1 MDHRPGSAGIPESQ
15 PVKEGSMDPKEIA
28 KKTGETA
35 KLYFSTVKD
44 EDKPYNLWRF
54 FDKDLARDMSLY
66 ITGQMYAREKIPH
79 TTRQLIT
86 VAALTVLS
94 KPEEL
99 ALHIHAALNVGCKKE
114 EIAEV
119 IFQTSIYGGVPAANT
134 ALSTLKKVLEE
145 RGELE

>member
-1 MDHRPGSAGIPESQ
+1 
-15 PVKEGSMDPKEIA
+15 MDPREIPR
-28 KKTGETA
+28 KTGETA

-79 TTRQLIT
+79 ATRQLIT

-99 ALHIHAALNVGCKKE
+99 ALHIHAALNVGCTRE